1 MSAEDYKKLLDSHD
15 WYFFMSD
22 DQSAIDKWSANQT
35 YLEKLAEGNK
45 ELQDLYEDRLDLIK
59 L

>member
-1 MSAEDYKKLLDSHD
+1 MNVEDYKKLLDSHD

-22 DQSAIDKWSANQT
+22 DQSVVDKWSRNQT
-35 YLEKLAEGNK
+35 YLEEIAKGNR
-45 ELQDLYEDRLDLIK
+45 ELEDLYDERIDLIK